1 MIGLFMGIEKHDDSF
16 VNFEGKNVK
25 RQRQTDNVKQ
35 LSRTQCVVLIILVVF
50 FLAVGK
56 FLWHAKRDMVF

>member
-1 MIGLFMGIEKHDDSF
+1 MGIEKHDDSF

-56 FLWHAKRDMVF
+56 FL